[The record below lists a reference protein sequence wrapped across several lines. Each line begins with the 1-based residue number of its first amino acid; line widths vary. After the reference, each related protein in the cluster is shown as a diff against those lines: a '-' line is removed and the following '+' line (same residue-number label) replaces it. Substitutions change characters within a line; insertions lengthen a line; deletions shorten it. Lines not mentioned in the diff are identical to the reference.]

1 MIQPN
6 GSKTQEN
13 MVEERK
19 RKEWRKEDRRKEE
32 EKKAEEEG
40 DPTRSKSEIPLREV

>member
-32 EKKAEEEG
+32 EKAEEEG
-40 DPTRSKSEIPLREV
+40 DPTRSKSEIPLDEV